1 MLIRFVSIALVSP
14 TVLRF
19 GKYRL
24 FARGGSGNFCG
35 NLGSLLSPNS
45 YKAILT
51 SSEN

>member
-24 FARGGSGNFCG
+24 FARGGSGNFCR
-35 NLGSLLSPNS
+35 NLLPPNS

-51 SSEN
+51 GSEN